1 MQTLSATQFEV
12 QQICGDSVER
22 SHTSSYQKAGIV
34 IIGRN
39 VGRWLEGCLRSILP
53 SGLPVV
59 YVDSGSADGS
69 VAIANS
75 LGANL
80 VELDRSQPFTAALA
94 RNAGWR
100 RLMEH
105 APQTEFIQFVDGDC
119 EIVIGWLESA
129 TSFVDTHSDVAVV
142 CGRRREIEPKRNRY
156 HRLADMEWDTPVG
169 EADYCGGDA
178 LIRVSA
184 FRQVGGYRDALVAG
198 EEPELCVRL
207 RKAGWK
213 VWRID
218 HDMTRH
224 DIDMNS
230 FGQWWKRSIRGGHA
244 YAEGADLHGAS
255 PTRHWLKETR
265 SIWIW
270 GIAFPAISL
279 LLIWFTK
286 GLSLVAL
293 LAIYLI
299 LFVKI
304 VRSRMINERHSLSDA
319 SLYAFFCVVGKW
331 PQAIGVIKY
340 FLAKRTGRR
349 VSLIEYDRSSSTK

>member
-1 MQTLSATQFEV
+1 MRTLSATQFEA
-12 QQICGDSVER
+12 QQVCCDSVEC
-22 SHTSSYQKAGIV
+22 SHTSSHQKTGIV

-39 VGRWLEGCLRSILP
+39 VGRWLEGCLRSILS
-53 SGLPVV
+53 SGLPTI
-59 YVDSGSADGS
+59 YVDSGSADDS

-75 LGANL
+75 HGINV
-80 VELDRSQPFTAALA
+80 VELDSSRPFTAALA

-100 RLMEH
+100 RLMEL

-119 EIVIGWLESA
+119 EIVAGWLETA
-129 TSFVDTHSDVAVV
+129 TSFVDARADVAVV
-142 CGRRREIEPKRNRY
+142 CGRRREIEPKRNWY

-178 LIRVSA
+178 LIRVAA
-184 FRQVGGYRDALVAG
+184 FQQVGGYRDTLVAG

-207 RKAGWK
+207 REAGWK

-218 HDMTRH
+218 HGMTRH
-224 DIDMNS
+224 DIDMKS
-230 FGQWWKRSIRGGHA
+230 FSQWWKRSIRGGHA
-244 YAEGADLHGAS
+244 YAEGADLHGDS

-270 GIAFPAISL
+270 GITFPVISV
-279 LLIWFTK
+279 LLIWSTK
-286 GLSLVAL
+286 GLSLIAL

-304 VRSRMINERHSLSDA
+304 VRSRMTNKRDSLSDA
-319 SLYAFFCVVGKW
+319 CLYAFFCVVGKW
-331 PQAIGVIKY
+331 PQAIGVLKY
-340 FLAKRTGRR
+340 FLAKHTGRR
-349 VSLIEYDRSSSTK
+349 VRLIEYDRGSSTK